1 MDLSI
6 RKRLKNAYNVF
17 MNKDPTPGY
26 FRYYGNGS
34 YQKPDRPILTSG
46 NNQSIITSIYNRIAV
61 DVSTVSIY
69 HCQLDDQDRFSK
81 IIKSP
86 LNTCIN
92 IEANKD
98 QSGKDLIRD
107 IVLSMFDEGC
117 IAIVPVDIEYSTD
130 DPGKIDI
137 CSLRVGKITQWYPD
151 KVTVYL
157 YNDRKGEKQELTLS
171 KSRVAIV
178 ENPFYSVMNEPNSTA
193 KRLARKLALIDTTDE
208 ANAPGKLN
216 MILQF
221 PYVTRGQT
229 RTKYA
234 EERIKEL
241 EEQLVN
247 SPRGIAYTDGTE
259 KIIQLNRPIDNG
271 LFSQVEYFTNQLFA
285 QLSITQSILD
295 GTADDKTMLNYNS
308 RTIEPIV
315 AAITD
320 AMIRAFI
327 GVERWEKGETI
338 LYFRDPFKLVPV
350 NDIAEIADK
359 LTRNEILTSNEIRQ
373 KIGFTPS
380 KDPRADELTNSNIKK
395 PGETPVKTEKQ
406 IINEEDT
413 NNESLS

>member
-26 FRYYGNGS
+26 FAYHGNG
-34 YQKPDRPILTSG
+34 YYRRPDRPILTSG

-69 HCQLDDQDRFSK
+69 HCQLDDKDRFSK
-81 IIKSP
+81 IIKSG
-86 LNTCIN
+86 LNTCLN
-92 IEANKD
+92 IYANID
-98 QSGKDLIRD
+98 QSGKDLVRD
-107 IVLSMFDEGC
+107 IVLSMFDEGAV
-117 IAIVPVDIEYSTD
+117 AIVPVDIETD
-130 DPGKIDI
+130 TDKPGWFDVS
-137 CSLRVGKITQWYPD
+137 SLRVGRITQWYPD
-151 KVTVYL
+151 KVTINL
-157 YNDRKGEKQELTLS
+157 YNDQKGEREEITLP
-171 KSRVAIV
+171 KRLVAIV

-221 PYVTRGQT
+221 PYVTRGET

-234 EERIKEL
+234 ENRIREIER
-241 EEQLVN
+241 QLLD
-247 SPRGIAYTDGTE
+247 SPRGIAYSDGTE

-327 GVERWEKGETI
+327 GVERYQKGETI

-380 KDPRADELTNSNIKK
+380 SDPKADELTNSNIKNA
-395 PGETPVKTEKQ
+395 GDMPVKTAKENITK
-406 IINEEDT
+406 EDN
-413 NNESLS
+413 NNEDVS